1 MYTPKWATITPQP
14 RVKRRISSTTG
25 TQYNRWAVGFI
36 LYAAAKPATI
46 PKEISILKKFTY
58 NFSSMS
64 MYFGIYILDTI
75 PRNVFTILTEIIT
88 VLLKKFHTVN
98 PMITTTGRYSPCDLN
113 TTTVINTKIVVLVS
127 GNELKLHNLI
137 RMYPGVIFLSTD
149 YYRRYQKKLTVRN
162 MILTD
167 WHQPASDIIDLL

>member
-1 MYTPKWATITPQP
+1 MKNFVI
-14 RVKRRISSTTG
+14 RFVK
-25 TQYNRWAVGFI
+25 NNPI
-36 LYAAAKPATI
+36 LYRGAKKVYRTFQPAKPTI
-46 PKEISILKKFTY
+46 YRNNDYSIVYRLDDPDEMKNIIAHY
-58 NFSSMS
+58 N
-64 MYFGIYILDTI
+64 
-75 PRNVFTILTEIIT
+75 
-88 VLLKKFHTVN
+88 
-98 PMITTTGRYSPCDLN
+98 DLRRE
-113 TTTVINTKIVVLVS
+113 NTKIVVLVS

>member
-1 MYTPKWATITPQP
+1 MKNFVI
-14 RVKRRISSTTG
+14 RFVK
-25 TQYNRWAVGFI
+25 NNPI
-36 LYAAAKPATI
+36 LYRGAKKVYRTFQPAKPTI
-46 PKEISILKKFTY
+46 YRNNDYSIVYRLDEPDEMKNIIAHY
-58 NFSSMS
+58 N
-64 MYFGIYILDTI
+64 
-75 PRNVFTILTEIIT
+75 
-88 VLLKKFHTVN
+88 
-98 PMITTTGRYSPCDLN
+98 DLRRE
-113 TTTVINTKIVVLVS
+113 NTKIVVLVS

>member
-1 MYTPKWATITPQP
+1 MKNFVI
-14 RVKRRISSTTG
+14 RFVK
-25 TQYNRWAVGFI
+25 NNPI
-36 LYAAAKPATI
+36 LYRGAKKVYRTFQPAKPT
-46 PKEISILKKFTY
+46 
-58 NFSSMS
+58 
-64 MYFGIYILDTI
+64 IYINNDYSIGYSLDD
-75 PRNVFTILTEIIT
+75 PYDMKIIIDSYNH
-88 VLLKKFHTVN
+88 LLCENK
-98 PMITTTGRYSPCDLN
+98 
-113 TTTVINTKIVVLVS
+113 KIVVLVS

>member
-1 MYTPKWATITPQP
+1 MKNFVI
-14 RVKRRISSTTG
+14 RFVK
-25 TQYNRWAVGFI
+25 NNPI
-36 LYAAAKPATI
+36 LYRGAKKVYRTFQPAKPTI
-46 PKEISILKKFTY
+46 YRNNDYSIVY
-58 NFSSMS
+58 R
-64 MYFGIYILDTI
+64 LDD
-75 PRNVFTILTEIIT
+75 PDEMKNIIT
-88 VLLKKFHTVN
+88 HYN
-98 PMITTTGRYSPCDLN
+98 DLRRE
-113 TTTVINTKIVVLVS
+113 NTKIVVLVS

>member
-1 MYTPKWATITPQP
+1 MKNFVI
-14 RVKRRISSTTG
+14 RFVK
-25 TQYNRWAVGFI
+25 NNPI
-36 LYAAAKPATI
+36 LYRGAKKVYRTFQPAKPTI
-46 PKEISILKKFTY
+46 YRNNDYSIAYRLDDPDEMKNIIAHY
-58 NFSSMS
+58 N
-64 MYFGIYILDTI
+64 
-75 PRNVFTILTEIIT
+75 
-88 VLLKKFHTVN
+88 
-98 PMITTTGRYSPCDLN
+98 DLRREN
-113 TTTVINTKIVVLVS
+113 TRIVVLVS

>member
-1 MYTPKWATITPQP
+1 MKNFVI
-14 RVKRRISSTTG
+14 RFVK
-25 TQYNRWAVGFI
+25 NNPI
-36 LYAAAKPATI
+36 LYIGAKKVYRTFQPAKPTI
-46 PKEISILKKFTY
+46 YRNNDYSIVYRLDDPDEMKNIIAHY
-58 NFSSMS
+58 N
-64 MYFGIYILDTI
+64 
-75 PRNVFTILTEIIT
+75 
-88 VLLKKFHTVN
+88 
-98 PMITTTGRYSPCDLN
+98 DLRRE
-113 TTTVINTKIVVLVS
+113 NTKIVVLVS

>member
-1 MYTPKWATITPQP
+1 MKNFVI
-14 RVKRRISSTTG
+14 RFVK
-25 TQYNRWAVGFI
+25 NNPI
-36 LYAAAKPATI
+36 LYRGAKKVYRTFQPAKPTI
-46 PKEISILKKFTY
+46 YRNNDYSILYRLDDPDEMKNIIAHY
-58 NFSSMS
+58 N
-64 MYFGIYILDTI
+64 
-75 PRNVFTILTEIIT
+75 
-88 VLLKKFHTVN
+88 
-98 PMITTTGRYSPCDLN
+98 DLRRE
-113 TTTVINTKIVVLVS
+113 NTKIVVLVS

>member
-1 MYTPKWATITPQP
+1 MKTFVI
-14 RVKRRISSTTG
+14 RFVK
-25 TQYNRWAVGFI
+25 NNPI
-36 LYAAAKPATI
+36 LYRGSKKVYRTFQPAKPTI
-46 PKEISILKKFTY
+46 YRNNDYSIVYRLDDPDEMKNIIAHY
-58 NFSSMS
+58 N
-64 MYFGIYILDTI
+64 
-75 PRNVFTILTEIIT
+75 
-88 VLLKKFHTVN
+88 
-98 PMITTTGRYSPCDLN
+98 DLRRE
-113 TTTVINTKIVVLVS
+113 NTKIVVLVS

>member
-1 MYTPKWATITPQP
+1 MKNFVI
-14 RVKRRISSTTG
+14 RFVK
-25 TQYNRWAVGFI
+25 NNPI
-36 LYAAAKPATI
+36 LYRGAKKVYRTFQPAKPTI
-46 PKEISILKKFTY
+46 YRNNDYSIVYRLDDPDEMKNIIAHY
-58 NFSSMS
+58 N
-64 MYFGIYILDTI
+64 
-75 PRNVFTILTEIIT
+75 
-88 VLLKKFHTVN
+88 
-98 PMITTTGRYSPCDLN
+98 DLRRD
-113 TTTVINTKIVVLVS
+113 NTKLVVLVS

>member
-1 MYTPKWATITPQP
+1 MKNFVI
-14 RVKRRISSTTG
+14 RFVK
-25 TQYNRWAVGFI
+25 NNPI
-36 LYAAAKPATI
+36 LYRGAKKVYRTFQPAKPTI
-46 PKEISILKKFTY
+46 YRNNDYSIVYRLDDPEEMKNIIAHY
-58 NFSSMS
+58 N
-64 MYFGIYILDTI
+64 
-75 PRNVFTILTEIIT
+75 
-88 VLLKKFHTVN
+88 
-98 PMITTTGRYSPCDLN
+98 DLRRE
-113 TTTVINTKIVVLVS
+113 NTKIVVLVS